1 MKEDDVGTDM
11 YFTVR
16 DQDGT
21 IVNLTGAASA
31 SLTIKVGDEAVVIK
45 DMIFVDRLNGL
56 VKYKIEAGVLS
67 EPGDL
72 QAEVKVVFDASN
84 TFYADTVIETVSRRL
99 K

>member
-11 YFTVR
+11 FFTVR

-31 SLTIKVGDEAVVIK
+31 SITLKIGDEAIVVK
-45 DMIFVDRLNGL
+45 DMIFVDRINGL
-56 VKYKIEAGVLS
+56 VKYKIESGILT
-67 EPGDL
+67 EPGEL
-72 QAEVKVVFDASN
+72 QAEVKIVFDASN

>member
-1 MKEDDVGTDM
+1 MKEDDVGNDM

-21 IVNLTGAASA
+21 IVDLTAATSA
-31 SLTIKVGDEAVVIK
+31 QLTIKVGDEAVVIK
-45 DMIFVDRLNGL
+45 DMTFSDRANGL
-56 VKYKIEAGVLS
+56 LKYKIESGVLS

-72 QAEVKVVFDASN
+72 QAEVKVVFDAAN
-84 TFYADTVIETVSRRL
+84 TFYADTVIETVKRRL